1 MKQIIPFA
9 LVVLL
14 STATFPVHAIEAWQ
28 AFDCVLEGEESEK
41 DAIAAAKKWLK
52 AARSME
58 GGEEMRASV
67 HFPVAAG
74 GAGDSDFKFIVI
86 APSFKAWGTFWD
98 GYEGSP
104 AHQIDLE
111 TDEITTCTRSRL
123 FEGVVIEVD

>member
-14 STATFPVHAIEAWQ
+14 SMATSPAHAIEAWQ

-123 FEGVVIEVD
+123 FEGVVIEVE

>member
-123 FEGVVIEVD
+123 FEVVVIEVE